1 MFNLTHGAI
10 GQLGQIALSKTTHAH
25 LTLELP
31 IKMDLFKGQK
41 GSFNQVVWFDKPWIL
56 VVCLCH

>member
-1 MFNLTHGAI
+1 MFNLTHGGI

-41 GSFNQVVWFDKPWIL
+41 GSFNQVVWFDKP
-56 VVCLCH
+56 